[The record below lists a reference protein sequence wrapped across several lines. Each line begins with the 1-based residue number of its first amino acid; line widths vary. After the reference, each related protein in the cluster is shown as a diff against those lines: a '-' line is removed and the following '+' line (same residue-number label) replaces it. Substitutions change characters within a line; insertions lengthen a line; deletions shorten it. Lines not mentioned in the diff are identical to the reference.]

1 MLSLMM
7 ALAVGIPQ
15 TQDFSWSGELRND
28 QRVSVHNIVGQ
39 VRVERAAGRRVEV
52 VASKRSGR
60 YGDPKDVVITA
71 RENARGVQICVR
83 YPGMRESSSQGDGD
97 GCRTES
103 GGRDG
108 NRNRNDTEVTF
119 VVRLP
124 AGTMIDAATVS
135 GNVVAEGLSGDATVA
150 SVSGDVTVTGFTGQ
164 QLEATTVSGDVA
176 LRGIRG
182 RRVEAETVSGNVE
195 FEGTLDRA
203 GGYDFTTLS
212 GRVLVDLPAGS
223 GAEIE
228 ASTFSGRIQMPAG
241 VTAESNRRRNK
252 SSGRLGAGGATL
264 NLESFS
270 GSVEVR
276 VGERE

>member
-1 MLSLMM
+1 MLTLLL
-7 ALAVGIPQ
+7 ALTAVAPQ
-15 TQDFSWSGELRND
+15 AQDFSWSGELRND
-28 QRVSVHNIVGQ
+28 QRVSLQNIVGE
-39 VRVERAAGRRVEV
+39 VRVERASGRRVEV

-60 YGDPKDVVITA
+60 YGDPRDVVITA
-71 RENARGVQICVR
+71 RESARGVQICVR
-83 YPGMRESSSQGDGD
+83 YPGMRERQDQGDRD

-103 GGRDG
+103 EGRDG
-108 NRNRNDTEVTF
+108 NRNRNDTEVNF

-124 AGTMIDAATVS
+124 AGVMIDAATIS
-135 GNVVAEGLSGDATVA
+135 GNVVAADLSGDATVT
-150 SVSGDVTVTGFTGQ
+150 SVSGDVMVTGFTGN

-182 RRVEAETVSGNVE
+182 RRIEAETVSGNVE
-195 FEGTLDRA
+195 FEGALDRS
-203 GGYDFTTLS
+203 GRYDFTTLS

-228 ASTFSGRIQMPAG
+228 ASTFSGRLRMPEGMA
-241 VTAESNRRRNK
+241 AESNRRRNRT
-252 SSGRLGAGGATL
+252 SGRLGTGGASL

-276 VGERE
+276 VGVR